1 LVYDALAGFGA
12 QYLDQLADRAGLSE
26 RDTLAALWRLASLG
40 LASNDSFAPLR
51 LLTSESNAV
60 GYLGGTP
67 GANGFTRHDA
77 ALRARLKSSLG
88 GRWWAV
94 PQVPGTR
101 DSQQKFDRV
110 REIADLLLERHGVL
124 AREMLALEPF
134 EISWQELRSALRRME
149 YAGTVRR
156 GWFVRALSG
165 EQYALPQG
173 LEMLRAMRG
182 CNSAEEPPV
191 AFSAADPVNPY
202 GVLLPGCG
210 ISRECS
216 NLIVVRGGR
225 MVMGLAARALI
236 TREQFNAPAFA
247 SSLAALMKL
256 RPKLVIDTVD
266 GLPALESE
274 RVGALAAIGFHS
286 DGRALVYDGLP
297 GPAPAR
303 AASRAV

>member
-1 LVYDALAGFGA
+1 LAGFGA

-40 LASNDSFAPLR
+40 LASNDGFAPLR
-51 LLTSESNAV
+51 LLSSESDAV

-88 GRWWAV
+88 GRWWAA
-94 PQVPGTR
+94 PQVPGDT
-101 DSQQKFDRV
+101 QQKFDRV

-134 EISWQELRSALRRME
+134 DISWQEVRSALRRME
-149 YAGTVRR
+149 YTGTVRR

-165 EQYALPQG
+165 EQYARPET

-182 CNSAEEPPV
+182 RNSAEEPAV

-210 ISRECS
+210 ISRESS

-247 SSLAALMKL
+247 SALAALMKL

-303 AASRAV
+303 AAPRAV